1 MSLARPPEWISR
13 QHASTSVSLHPT
25 NTAAPAADRF
35 APGCGVDAW
44 LVPQSPATT
53 LQRGVPAC
61 PTSPAPDSLAA
72 MTPTAIGAYQ
82 ILQSTGVGA
91 ISPARWSAGILC
103 ANTWCCGFISAPTAP
118 DSAPSPAPQALRPQT
133 RLQGGICKPK
143 VYTEGTIRYGC
154 LAFTVHEPYDVNDA
168 LANEDWKQ
176 AMDSEYYALKKTCH
190 LVPP

>member
-1 MSLARPPEWISR
+1 
-13 QHASTSVSLHPT
+13 
-25 NTAAPAADRF
+25 
-35 APGCGVDAW
+35 
-44 LVPQSPATT
+44 
-53 LQRGVPAC
+53 
-61 PTSPAPDSLAA
+61 

-91 ISPARWSAGILC
+91 ISPAPNSG
-103 ANTWCCGFISAPTAP
+103 GVPGSSAPTRGAA
-118 DSAPSPAPQALRPQT
+118 DSSPAPQALRPQT

-154 LAFTVHEPYDVNDA
+154 LAFTVHEPHDVNDA

-176 AMDSEYYALKKTCH
+176 AMDSEYYDSEYYALKKTCH